1 MQSCLLPEM
10 FYQIQLTWWK
20 THTGEIT
27 AEDRAAEI
35 WSSSCVPEPEIK
47 WDQCVNRDESLAGTP
62 DSTIDNTDLIA
73 CSYNCYSDENCLNWL
88 WNAQSRQCSLINAQM
103 AESDR
108 SKATHNYNGQKS
120 CVGKVDIINE
130 NKAFVDGNWS
140 PWSTLATPCFE
151 ERTGQLLDCG
161 GGVQYR

>member
-1 MQSCLLPEM
+1 M
-10 FYQIQLTWWK
+10 
-20 THTGEIT
+20 
-27 AEDRAAEI
+27 
-35 WSSSCVPEPEIK
+35 
-47 WDQCVNRDESLAGTP
+47 
-62 DSTIDNTDLIA
+62 
-73 CSYNCYSDENCLNWL
+73 
-88 WNAQSRQCSLINAQM
+88 INAQI

-108 SKATHNYNGQKS
+108 SKATHNYNGKKS

-161 GGVQYR
+161 GGVQYRYLMI